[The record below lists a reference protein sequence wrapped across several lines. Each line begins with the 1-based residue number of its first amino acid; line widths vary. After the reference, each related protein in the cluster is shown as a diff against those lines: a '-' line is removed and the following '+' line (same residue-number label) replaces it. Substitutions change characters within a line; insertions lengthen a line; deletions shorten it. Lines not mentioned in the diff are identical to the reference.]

1 MKKQKNYE
9 IDWIDFDLRVDGNV
23 EKITDGSILYTTL
36 YLDTIDDVYQ
46 LSEQNCQLKFKP
58 KVITSDGG
66 KSITLTY
73 RDNYIH
79 VQGNIYKFLK
89 SQNVTGEG
97 SLIDLI
103 LEFVKILESKEYIYV
118 SEKQL
123 KDIKKG
129 KFRVYRVDVKN
140 DCIFDTK
147 EEALRY
153 LSNIKMLGYYPYK
166 AKSLYKNGCYFGMHS
181 KTRWHMKY
189 YHKGNELREKNQ
201 RFSIEP
207 KIYELAEKM
216 VRAECKILNA
226 QLKDWNLM
234 YGSQWSD
241 LEKIKKIFDE
251 IFSKLRIPK
260 IDERNSIL
268 DIKNKSDRKFL
279 KLYKHGCISDYYSRT
294 MIHLKKQKF
303 LNEYGI
309 DLNVLHSDKRLWK

>member
-1 MKKQKNYE
+1 MLKKNNYE
-9 IDWIDFDLRVDGNV
+9 IDWLDFDLFVDGV
-23 EKITDGSILYTTL
+23 AEKISDGSILYTTL
-36 YLDTIDDVYQ
+36 CLDTIEDVCQ

-58 KVITSDGG
+58 KVITSNNG
-66 KSITLTY
+66 KPITLTY
-73 RDNYIH
+73 RDNHIH
-79 VQGNIYKFLK
+79 VQGNVYKFLK
-89 SQNVTGEG
+89 SQNVTGEE
-97 SLIDLI
+97 SLVGLV
-103 LEFVKILESKEYIYV
+103 LEFVKLLESKGYIYV

-129 KFRVYRVDVKN
+129 KFRVYRVDVKS
-140 DCIFDTK
+140 DYIFNSK

-153 LSNIKMLGYYPYK
+153 LNNIKMLGYYPYK

-181 KTRWHMKY
+181 KTRWHIKY

-201 RFSIEP
+201 RFSMEP
-207 KIYELAEKM
+207 KIYEIAEKM

-234 YGSQWSD
+234 YASQWND

-251 IFSKLRIPK
+251 IFSKLRIPE

-279 KLYKHGCISDYYSRT
+279 KLYKYGCISDYYSRT

-309 DLNVLHSDKRLWK
+309 DLNVLNSDKRLLK

>member
-1 MKKQKNYE
+1 QKNYE
-9 IDWIDFDLRVDGNV
+9 IDWIDFDLHVDGNV

-129 KFRVYRVDVKN
+129 KFRVYRVDVK
-140 DCIFDTK
+140 D
-147 EEALRY
+147 Y
-153 LSNIKMLGYYPYK
+153 SWQYSN
-166 AKSLYKNGCYFGMHS
+166 A
-181 KTRWHMKY
+181 
-189 YHKGNELREKNQ
+189 
-201 RFSIEP
+201 
-207 KIYELAEKM
+207 
-216 VRAECKILNA
+216 
-226 QLKDWNLM
+226 
-234 YGSQWSD
+234 
-241 LEKIKKIFDE
+241 
-251 IFSKLRIPK
+251 
-260 IDERNSIL
+260 
-268 DIKNKSDRKFL
+268 
-279 KLYKHGCISDYYSRT
+279 
-294 MIHLKKQKF
+294 
-303 LNEYGI
+303 
-309 DLNVLHSDKRLWK
+309 